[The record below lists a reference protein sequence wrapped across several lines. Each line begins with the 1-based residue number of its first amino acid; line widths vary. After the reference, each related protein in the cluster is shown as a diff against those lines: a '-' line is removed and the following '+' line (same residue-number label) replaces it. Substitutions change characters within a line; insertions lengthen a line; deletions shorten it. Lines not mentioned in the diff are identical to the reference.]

1 MLKFLNGN
9 QINFLKKLETILEK
23 RKFNQQNQS
32 VVVKKILTDVKNQG
46 DKAVIRFEKKFS
58 KIKTKSKKIKF
69 SNDEINKISKKI
81 DKRLKNSIDIAFKR
95 IKQFH
100 SKQKIKS
107 FKYHDK
113 FKNELSYNY
122 SPIQNVG
129 VYVPGGT
136 ASYPSTV
143 LMNCIP
149 ALVAGVKNIYLTTPA
164 LGSDVNP
171 AIIYAAK
178 KCGVKEIYKTGG
190 AHSIAALTYGTQT
203 FKKVDKIVG
212 PGNAFV
218 ALAKKE
224 VFGEVG
230 IDMVAGPS
238 EVSIVADKYSKPDWI
253 ASDLIAQAEHDIF
266 AQSILITDSKDLINS
281 VNANLKAQLIDL
293 PKKNIA
299 AKSLRN
305 YGLAIYA
312 STQNKIADIV
322 NTIAPEHL
330 EINFKK
336 YNRIIKKIKN
346 AGSIFVGKFSPEAMG
361 DYIAGPNHVLPT
373 SGSARFSSGL
383 SVNDFLKRHSLIKIT
398 KSGIERLGPS
408 VINLARYENLD
419 GHARSIKIRLTKE
432 NWLAKQETLEFKGKV
447 TELLPN
453 AMFRVKLENN
463 HEILAHTAG
472 KLRKNRIR
480 VLAGDNVM
488 VEMTPYDLTK
498 GRITFRF

>member
-1 MLKFLNGN
+1 MLKFLNSD

-23 RKFNQQNQS
+23 RKFNQRNQS
-32 VVVKKILTDVKNQG
+32 STVKKILLDVKNQG
-46 DKAVIRFEKKFS
+46 DKAVIRYEKKFS

-69 SNDEINKISKKI
+69 SNDEIYKISKRV
-81 DKRLKNSIDIAFKR
+81 DKKLKNSIDIAFKR
-95 IKQFH
+95 IKLFH
-100 SKQKIKS
+100 AKQKVKP
-107 FKYHDK
+107 FKYQDR
-113 FKNELSYNY
+113 FRNELSYDY
-122 SPIQNVG
+122 SPIENVG

-149 ALVAGVKNIYLTTPA
+149 AIVAGVKNIYLTTPA
-164 LGSDVNP
+164 LGSNINP

-178 KCGVKEIYKTGG
+178 KCGVREIYKTGG

-218 ALAKKE
+218 AFAKKE

-238 EVSIVADKYSKPDWI
+238 EVSIIADKYSKPDWI

-266 AQSILITDSKDLINS
+266 AQSILITDSKDLIKS
-281 VNANLKAQLIDL
+281 VNVCLKDQLIDL
-293 PKKNIA
+293 PKRKIA
-299 AKSLRN
+299 YKSIRN

-312 STQNKIADIV
+312 RTQNKIVDVV

-336 YNRIIKKIKN
+336 YNKIIKKIKN
-346 AGSIFVGKFSPEAMG
+346 AGSIFLGKFSPEAMG

-408 VINLARYENLD
+408 VINLAKHENLD
-419 GHARSIKIRLTKE
+419 GHANSIKIRLKE
-432 NWLAKQETLEFKGKV
+432 
-447 TELLPN
+447 
-453 AMFRVKLENN
+453 EN
-463 HEILAHTAG
+463 
-472 KLRKNRIR
+472 
-480 VLAGDNVM
+480 
-488 VEMTPYDLTK
+488 
-498 GRITFRF
+498 